1 MCGIFSLFSKNLS
14 QLDFEQIK
22 KCFDKIKK
30 RGPDSSH
37 LVSLTDEGSYQSV
50 FFGFHQTWP
59 SMIYQKKATNLL

>member
-50 FFGFHQTWP
+50 FLDFTDSP